1 MRNLFPKT
9 FLVTWIAVGALWA
22 GTLHA
27 QVADFVQ
34 VNLVSDIPGLATI
47 TEPKLVNPWGVSHS
61 TTSPFWTSNQGT
73 QTATLFA
80 VTDRTKVSKVN
91 INPPAGFVAI
101 PPMGTGGP
109 TGQVSN
115 VNTSSFPVNNGGDG
129 GSAHFIFANLN
140 GTISAWDTGTTAF
153 IQVTT
158 PGATYT
164 GLAIN
169 GAQTQLYAANGA
181 GSGSVDVF
189 DSSFTPV
196 SLGDSAF
203 VNPALPAG
211 LVPFNVRD
219 IGGNIYV
226 TYAPA
231 GRPAQISAPL
241 GAGAVAIF
249 DEDGNFITQL
259 ITGGRLAAPWGMTLA
274 PAGFGRFINHYWSVT
289 SAFSIAGSTPST
301 RQPGSS
307 VGRSRSMSARATRR
321 AGFGPLISGSAAVTA
336 IPIPSTSLTGSTAR
350 RTGCSAPY
358 SRTGTA
364 RRTSR
369 TALFA
374 EGSRGTACI
383 GGGAAEPATCSPRRP
398 QARLLTSN
406 SYGRPLVSR

>member
-9 FLVTWIAVGALWA
+9 FLVTSIAVGALWA

-47 TEPKLVNPWGVSHS
+47 TEPQLVNPWGSSHS

-73 QTATLFA
+73 GTATLYA
-80 VTDRTKVSKVN
+80 VTDRTTVTKVN
-91 INPPAGFVAI
+91 INPPAGDVLI
-101 PPMGTGGP
+101 PTTGAGPQGP

-115 VNTSSFPVNNGGDG
+115 VNTASFPVNNGGDG

-140 GTISAWDTGTTAF
+140 GTISAWDTGPTAF

-169 GAQTQLYAANGA
+169 GAQTRLYAANGA
-181 GSGSVDVF
+181 GTGGVDVF
-189 DSSFTPV
+189 DSTFAPV
-196 SLGDSAF
+196 SLAADAF

-241 GAGAVAIF
+241 GAGAVAVF

-274 PAGFGRFINHYWSVT
+274 PAGFGRFINHLLVGNFSFLN
-289 SAFSIAGSTPST
+289 SEINAFDPT
-301 RQPGSS
+301 
-307 VGRSRSMSARATRR
+307 
-321 AGFGPLISGSAAVTA
+321 
-336 IPIPSTSLTGSTAR
+336 TGKH
-350 RTGCSAPY
+350 
-358 SRTGTA
+358 
-364 RRTSR
+364 
-369 TALFA
+369 
-374 EGSRGTACI
+374 RGTIRIDVGKGHTPGGLWTLDFGI
-383 GGGAAEPATCSPRRP
+383 GGSNGDPNTLYFTDGINGEANGLFGAIFANGNGS
-398 QARLLTSN
+398 
-406 SYGRPLVSR
+406 